1 MKYLVCAVYDRVAQV
16 HGIPNYVLSKGGTVR
31 AFADQI
37 NSPNKDNQ
45 LYQHPDDFDMY
56 YLGTFDD
63 EDAKHTM
70 LDKPELLARGA
81 HLKIAAKQE

>member
-1 MKYLVCAVYDRVAQV
+1 MKYLVCAVYDRVAQLY
-16 HGIPNYVLSKGGTVR
+16 GIPNYVLSKGSTIR

-37 NSPNKDNQ
+37 NKPDENNQ

-63 EDAKHTM
+63 QDGKHE
-70 LDKPELLARGA
+70 LEEKAELLARGA
-81 HLKIAAKQE
+81 HLKIQKKD